1 MRKTI
6 LAIMAALVMLP
17 MAISAQEN
25 KETKSEATPEEF
37 KGQWFISVGAGPQLL
52 IGDDDHKGNFGDRI
66 SPALN
71 VSVGKWLMPG
81 LGFRLEYSGLSAKG
95 WGYGNGGYIFGDMN
109 DEYLYKEKFN
119 YMNFH
124 VDALVDLT
132 NMIGGYR
139 ENRVYRAI
147 PYAGIGLVHRFDAD
161 VHGDKKTFFGI
172 NMGYQNKFRLAKNW
186 DFNLEANALL
196 MNDYF
201 DSKVEGIN
209 MDALINVTA
218 GFTYKFN
225 GKKPKAQWAENE
237 VSAAEMEAIRNDL
250 NDQIARNEA
259 LEKDMDDQLAAEK
272 ARNKALADQLAA
284 EKDRRKAAEAEA
296 KKPVSPR
303 TIFFNINEAKISPK
317 EKVNIRY
324 VAEQI
329 KANPNRKFTVT
340 GYADNA
346 TGTPEFNQK
355 LTQARAEAV
364 YNMLVDDYGVNKD
377 QLEIIAKGGADN
389 MYESN
394 ELNRVVIVE

>member
-1 MRKTI
+1 MTT
-6 LAIMAALVMLP
+6 AIMAALMMMP

-25 KETKSEATPEEF
+25 QEKKSEAASEEF

-52 IGDDDHKGNFGDRI
+52 IGDDDHKGSFGDRI

-81 LGFRLEYSGLSAKG
+81 LGFRVEYSGLSAKG
-95 WGYGNGGYIFGDMN
+95 WGYGNGGYISGEMN
-109 DEYLYKEKFN
+109 DNYLYKEKFN
-119 YMNFH
+119 YMNLH

-272 ARNKALADQLAA
+272 ARNKALADELAA
-284 EKDRRKAAEAEA
+284 EKDRRKAAEAAEA
-296 KKPVSPR
+296 KKAVSPR
-303 TIFFNINEAKISPK
+303 TIFFNINEATISPK

-355 LTQARAEAV
+355 LTQKRAEAV